1 MAEEPVFAYDELL
14 HHVEEP
20 RPEEPPTP
28 AMCKWLALRLFHGSA
43 SAKDLA
49 RARGHQLTIV
59 EALAPVIEYM
69 QPASTF
75 QTIITEP
82 AQPTMYGDSSVSVRR
97 RSNLHQEEE
106 GSVLLTA

>member
-1 MAEEPVFAYDELL
+1 MAEAPVFAYDGPP
-14 HHVEEP
+14 HQVEVEP

-28 AMCKWLALRLFHGSA
+28 AMCKWLALRLVHGSA

-59 EALAPVIEYM
+59 EAPAPVVEYM
-69 QPASTF
+69 QPTF

-82 AQPTMYGDSSVSVRR
+82 AQLTVNGDSQPQYVVAPTSTRKKR
-97 RSNLHQEEE
+97 GACCRQ
-106 GSVLLTA
+106 